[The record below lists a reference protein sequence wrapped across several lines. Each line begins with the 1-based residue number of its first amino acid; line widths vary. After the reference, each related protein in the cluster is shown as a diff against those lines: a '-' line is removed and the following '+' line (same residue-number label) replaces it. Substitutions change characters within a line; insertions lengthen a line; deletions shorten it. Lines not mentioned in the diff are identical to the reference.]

1 MWAGIPAGDRSPY
14 RSGIGGAYD
23 VIPDGDVYYGSQ
35 VIDFS
40 YGQSSPDLDDFYM
53 DLDDFY
59 IALYVLPDSD
69 ISSDYSRNIGDSY
82 GFFYFL

>member
-1 MWAGIPAGDRSPY
+1 MLEFLRAFRTLRT

-40 YGQSSPDLDDFYM
+40 YGQSSPDLDDFY
-53 DLDDFY
+53 
-59 IALYVLPDSD
+59 IALYVLPDGD

-82 GFFYFL
+82 GIFNIL

>member
-40 YGQSSPDLDDFYM
+40 YGQSSPDLDDFYISAVTIVGISVIPTGY
-53 DLDDFY
+53 L
-59 IALYVLPDSD
+59 
-69 ISSDYSRNIGDSY
+69 ISSKRKALRGI
-82 GFFYFL
+82 FLFW